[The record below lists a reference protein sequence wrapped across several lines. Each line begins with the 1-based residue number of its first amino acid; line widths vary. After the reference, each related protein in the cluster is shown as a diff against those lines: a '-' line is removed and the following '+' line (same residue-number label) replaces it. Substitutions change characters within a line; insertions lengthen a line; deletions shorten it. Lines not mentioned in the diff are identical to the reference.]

1 MAVLPC
7 RWQKNKSRKR
17 AISHF
22 NKTVMNHAGYQLTA
36 MAALSIVVKKNRY
49 VPIFVPHFR
58 YRKRNAAVGLMLEEW
73 VCDFRPTD
81 MTDD

>member
-22 NKTVMNHAGYQLTA
+22 NKTVMTHTGYQLTV
-36 MAALSIVVKKNRY
+36 MTTLIIGVKKTGLSPFLS
-49 VPIFVPHFR
+49 PIFDTGSEMQPLV
-58 YRKRNAAVGLMLEEW
+58 
-73 VCDFRPTD
+73 
-81 MTDD
+81 

>member
-22 NKTVMNHAGYQLTA
+22 NKTAMNHAGYQSTA

-49 VPIFVPHFR
+49 VPIFDTGSEMQPLV
-58 YRKRNAAVGLMLEEW
+58 YG
-73 VCDFRPTD
+73 
-81 MTDD
+81 